1 VGVVVPAR
9 TLSVLPGGAGGMPRY
24 NAIDAEE
31 GGRGDGLTCR
41 QA

>member
-1 VGVVVPAR
+1 MVIQAR
-9 TLSVLPGGAGGMPRY
+9 TLWVLSGGFEGIPRY